1 MKTIFVYLL
10 LISLTW
16 NLLGCGAE
24 HASQVVSEN
33 GWKFN
38 PPNSAVRLLEK
49 TTSKYTS
56 GGNLS
61 ESEPPQTIQELNQN
75 FEKFYPQVA
84 ILSPTSDEIFDDATI
99 QVKLQVKNFPIFKDE
114 QLAMGPHLNLIVDNE
129 PNRSIYDLNEPI
141 VLENLA
147 PGTHTIRVFAARP
160 WGESFKNQEAYAQT
174 SFHILTKTNNNRP
187 DPTLPLLTYSLPTGK
202 YSAEP
207 ILLDFYLTNA
217 PLHLIAQENPNDE
230 IKDWQI
236 RVTVNGES
244 FLLDQWQPIYLQG
257 FKRGNNWVQLELIDE
272 NGNNIENAF
281 NNTVRLVTY
290 DPSQPNTLAKLVQGK
305 ISAIEARGIVE
316 QGYQAKLNQ
325 IPEVKETIVP
335 ETKSYQEQLEAETES
350 ETVEP
355 LEETESTSAV
365 EVN

>member
-16 NLLGCGAE
+16 NLFGCGADNSSKV
-24 HASQVVSEN
+24 ASEN
-33 GWKFN
+33 GWKLN
-38 PPNSAVRLLEK
+38 PPSSPVGLLEK
-49 TTSKYTS
+49 TTSKFTS
-56 GGNLS
+56 AGKLS
-61 ESEPPQTIQELNQN
+61 ESAPPQTIQALNQS

-84 ILSPTSDEIFDDATI
+84 VLSPTSDEIFNDTKI
-99 QVKLQVKNFPIFKDE
+99 QIKLQVKNFPIFKDE

-129 PNRSIYDLNEPI
+129 PNRPIYDLNEPI

-174 SFHILTKTNNNRP
+174 SFHVLTKTNNNRP
-187 DPTLPLLTYSLPTGK
+187 NPTLPLLTYSLPDGK

-217 PLHLIAQENPNDE
+217 PLHLVAQENPNDE

-272 NGNNIENAF
+272 DGNNVENAF

-290 DPSQPNTLAKLVQGK
+290 DPSQSDTLAELVKGK
-305 ISAIEARGIVE
+305 ISATEARGIVE
-316 QGYQAKLNQ
+316 QGSQAKLNQ

-335 ETKSYQEQLEAETES
+335 ETESPREQLEAETES
-350 ETVEP
+350 EIVEP
-355 LEETESTSAV
+355 LEETESTSAG